1 MNESTPISKQV
12 SVLSK
17 PKALILVTIVEVMQ
31 ALVTLQKPAFA
42 FLASIYSRHYPAKLL
57 YLDDLEVECPYCSTR
72 NSRETVS
79 RSNTFGSSLAS
90 VFSYERSS
98 NTESNSFR
106 INCQFCSRKYDIMLI
121 SDHTWLKSRISY
133 TDVVLQQMAT
143 VFPSEVNPID
153 MIFANITGIAKLQN
167 GVVHICF
174 RTPSRRFYLN
184 CSRENGQM
192 QAYMLSEVS
201 L

>member
-1 MNESTPISKQV
+1 
-12 SVLSK
+12 
-17 PKALILVTIVEVMQ
+17 
-31 ALVTLQKPAFA
+31 
-42 FLASIYSRHYPAKLL
+42 
-57 YLDDLEVECPYCSTR
+57 
-72 NSRETVS
+72 
-79 RSNTFGSSLAS
+79 
-90 VFSYERSS
+90 
-98 NTESNSFR
+98 
-106 INCQFCSRKYDIMLI
+106 MLI

-143 VFPSEVNPID
+143 VFPSEINPID

-174 RTPSRRFYLN
+174 RTPGRRFYLN